1 MQLKSK
7 FRKEYNRS
15 KLGVHC
21 AEKLTKLSKQL
32 LAAKK
37 WAKEAFLKSI
47 INKERK
53 CWSDFYRY
61 VKRRKVNKEN
71 FPTMKDCNGRI
82 ITGTLEKANRFNY
95 Y

>member
-37 WAKEAFLKSI
+37 WTKEAFLKPILS
-47 INKERK
+47 KEGK
-53 CWSDFYRY
+53 C
-61 VKRRKVNKEN
+61 
-71 FPTMKDCNGRI
+71 
-82 ITGTLEKANRFNY
+82 
-95 Y
+95 